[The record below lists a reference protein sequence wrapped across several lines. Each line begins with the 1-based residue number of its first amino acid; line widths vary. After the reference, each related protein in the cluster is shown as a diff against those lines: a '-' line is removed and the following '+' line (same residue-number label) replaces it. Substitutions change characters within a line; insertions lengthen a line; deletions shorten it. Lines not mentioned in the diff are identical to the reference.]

1 MKKQTEVIENQAF
14 DEERAFYGRENI
26 LVKDCSLMDLQMA
39 RAHLKNAE
47 EYRLIT
53 TFSISVILSGMIMGL

>member
-26 LVKDCSLMDLQMA
+26 LVKDCSFDGPA
-39 RAHLKNAE
+39 DGESA
-47 EYRLIT
+47 
-53 TFSISVILSGMIMGL
+53 F

>member
-26 LVKDCSLMDLQMA
+26 LVKDCSFDGPA
-39 RAHLKNAE
+39 DGESALKNAE

-53 TFSISVILSGMIMGL
+53 TFSISVILSGMTTG